1 MPPFGKGIDADGVRA
16 LFLDG
21 VGTAAIAAAH
31 GVGQRRVQ
39 QLVADLRPKPLAEP
53 DDDELE
59 ALIIDQRRR
68 LGSSYGTQ
76 MMEGALHEA
85 YPHLWYVPVK
95 RHRGEP
101 GHTRDVP
108 VSSPASLPAFFMKAF
123 MLSPHSIHFPGKKTP
138 GGAGTHTVF
147 PGVAP

>member
-85 YPHLWYVPVK
+85 YPHLHCSRRRILNTLRNLYPLEFKAREEW
-95 RHRGEP
+95 
-101 GHTRDVP
+101 
-108 VSSPASLPAFFMKAF
+108 PALTLFA
-123 MLSPHSIHFPGKKTP
+123 IVIEC
-138 GGAGTHTVF
+138 GTL
-147 PGVAP
+147 